1 MSSLGCV
8 LYIAINNVV
17 TNNNF
22 VTKYVQKK
30 KTKQQIQQYTALH
43 PFDSLMHNTDH
54 ASIVVS

>member
-30 KTKQQIQQYTALH
+30 KTKQQIQQYTAA
-43 PFDSLMHNTDH
+43 FDSLMHNTDH
-54 ASIVVS
+54 TSIVVS